1 MNRDELRVKLNEY
14 GGLVVFLGVPLL
26 LIAHAAY
33 TLYTEGIGMQFFG
46 DALVAFNIS
55 FLIWFVLWAA
65 SGGLPRP

>member
-1 MNRDELRVKLNEY
+1 
-14 GGLVVFLGVPLL
+14 VVFLGVPLV